1 MNIEAKQF
9 YYPSLRDCVARL
21 IERKIEADRER
32 TAANYRSTWNKF
44 STFLGR
50 RARILTI
57 TDLSAGLVQEFVMW
71 LLEDEKSGN
80 NLLSPGSQDFYL
92 RNLKAIYNNIKKD
105 LHYHDPAGNPFEGLH
120 ITVPSTRKRALP
132 ERDIKKLARLDLTG
146 KPEQMDALHLS
157 LFLFYARGM
166 CFVDAYKLEQ
176 DNVHNGYIQYNRS
189 KTQAI
194 LQVKITPEMHQIMQ
208 LYKRKEC
215 RWVFPFLH
223 EKLIGKGTLTAQSS
237 LHRMNSYLKDIG
249 DELRLP
255 YPLTTYVMRHSWAS
269 LMLEAGSEIGVISQ
283 SLGHMSLQTTE
294 IYLGKLSKS
303 KMDKASEV
311 MLDNLVRPKSGKSK
325 QEKYSEEKHEEKS
338 VEPKTVSPSIIE
350 KEVKPSLGSKWRN
363 ALSSLTAKLLPFM
376 TT

>member
-1 MNIEAKQF
+1 MSIEVKQI
-9 YYPSLRDCVARL
+9 YYPPLRDCVTRL
-21 IERKIEADRER
+21 IERKMEAERER

-44 STFLGR
+44 STFLGH
-50 RARILTI
+50 RARVLTI
-57 TDLSAGLVQEFVMW
+57 TDLTAGLVQEFVMW
-71 LLEDEKSGN
+71 LLEDERSGN
-80 NLLSPGSQDFYL
+80 YLLSPGSQDFYL

-105 LHYHDPAGNPFEGLH
+105 LHYRDPAGNPFEGLH

-146 KPEQMDALHLS
+146 KPEQMEALHLS

-166 CFVDAYKLEQ
+166 CFIDAYKLEQ
-176 DNVHNGYIQYNRS
+176 ENVHNGYIQYNRS

-194 LQVKITPEMHQIMQ
+194 LQVKITSEMYQIMQ

-223 EKLIGKGTLTAQSS
+223 EKLVGKGVLTAQSS
-237 LHRMNSYLKDIG
+237 LHRVNGYLKDIG
-249 DELRLP
+249 DELKLP

-269 LMLEAGSEIGVISQ
+269 LMLESGSEIGVISQ

-294 IYLGKLSKS
+294 IYLGQLSKS

-311 MLDNLVRPKSGKSK
+311 MLDNLVRPKSRKSR
-325 QEKYSEEKHEEKS
+325 HEEYEERYI
-338 VEPKTVSPSIIE
+338 EPKRTSPSVIK
-350 KEVKPSLGSKWRN
+350 KEVKPSLGKKWRN
-363 ALSSLTAKLLPFM
+363 ALSFLTAKLLLFV